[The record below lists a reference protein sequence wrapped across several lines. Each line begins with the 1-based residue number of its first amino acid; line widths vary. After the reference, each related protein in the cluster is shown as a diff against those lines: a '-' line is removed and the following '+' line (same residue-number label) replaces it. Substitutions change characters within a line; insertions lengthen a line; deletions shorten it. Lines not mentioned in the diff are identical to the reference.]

1 MRTRTIAAVLPLTAL
16 LGWLLWQQQ
25 ALGPMPATGAALE
38 AQGLR
43 QMPDTF
49 PGP

>member
-1 MRTRTIAAVLPLTAL
+1 MRARTIAAVLPLAAL

>member
-1 MRTRTIAAVLPLTAL
+1 MQTRTIAAVLPLVAL

>member
-1 MRTRTIAAVLPLTAL
+1 MGARAIAAALPLAVL
-16 LGWLLWQQQ
+16 LCWLLWQQQ
-25 ALGPMPATGAALE
+25 AIGPMPATGAALE